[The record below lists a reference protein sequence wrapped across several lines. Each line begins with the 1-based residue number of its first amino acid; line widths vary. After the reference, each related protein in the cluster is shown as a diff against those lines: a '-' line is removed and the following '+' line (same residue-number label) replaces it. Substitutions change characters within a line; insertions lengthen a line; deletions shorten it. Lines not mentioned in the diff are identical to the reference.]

1 MDADKNGSES
11 AMKFFIDTANINE
24 IREAES
30 LGILDGVTTNPSL
43 IAKENKPFK
52 ETILEICSIVNGP
65 VSVEVVAT
73 DKDGMLKEANEFAK
87 WHKNV
92 VIKLP
97 TTRDGVKACKALT
110 DNGIKV
116 NMTLCFSPNQ
126 ALLVAKAGATYVSP
140 FVGRLDDI
148 SQDGMQIIKDIV
160 WIYENYGY
168 QTQVLTASVRH
179 PMHVVEA
186 AKAGSHVATIPWK
199 VLDMMFN
206 HPLTDKGLAAFLKD
220 WEKVK
225 S

>member
-1 MDADKNGSES
+1 
-11 AMKFFIDTANINE
+11 MKFFIDTASVSE

-43 IAKENKPFK
+43 IAKEGKPFK

-65 VSVEVVAT
+65 VSAEVTAL
-73 DKDGMLKEANEFAK
+73 DKDGMLKQGREYAA

-97 TTRDGVKACKALT
+97 TTREGVKACKVLT
-110 DNGIKV
+110 NEGIKT
-116 NMTLCFSPNQ
+116 NMTLCFSATQ

-140 FVGRLDDI
+140 FVGRVDDI
-148 SQDGMQIIKDIV
+148 SYDGMSLIRDIV
-160 WIYENYGY
+160 QIYDNYNY
-168 QTQVLTASVRH
+168 ATQVLTASVRH
-179 PMHVVEA
+179 PLHVVEA
-186 AKAGSHVATIPWK
+186 AKLGSHVATIPWK